1 MQTTS
6 KISVFQLLALMTV
19 SSVTLLITC
28 NASLLGGE
36 NLTDNFLSC
45 AIAFLC
51 NFVLAIPLF
60 FLMRQ
65 RQNSG
70 LLLASQRVGT
80 WFLWCVAIFYILYF
94 LFIDLQYLTTFQF
107 FLGNVFRPV
116 TPTWIFTVMI
126 VLAAVYSAFKGLDAM
141 GRSASVIMTLVF
153 LGIAVIAVLLFTD
166 IHPENFQ
173 PLFYNGTKQML
184 SGIPFYLS
192 GSSCIAVQAILYAQ
206 TIGKRTLSFFL
217 WSSITFVVGM
227 LILFLMI
234 GVLGNYTNLQLFPL
248 YSTATIANLGT
259 FQRMDSVF
267 ICIWLIGLFL
277 KIALDLHIIS
287 LCVDSI
293 SPKSVRVV
301 SVPLTG
307 LAICIGTIVIVG
319 NRTLLNFFLGPFLIA
334 PFTVGAAALFPL
346 IAVIGNRIKDRR
358 SAQNA

>member
-153 LGIAVIAVLLFTD
+153 LGIAVIAVLLLFTPRTFSHSF
-166 IHPENFQ
+166 ITVQSKCFPAF
-173 PLFYNGTKQML
+173 
-184 SGIPFYLS
+184 PFIFPAALALRYKP
-192 GSSCIAVQAILYAQ
+192 SSMH
-206 TIGKRTLSFFL
+206 RPS
-217 WSSITFVVGM
+217 
-227 LILFLMI
+227 
-234 GVLGNYTNLQLFPL
+234 
-248 YSTATIANLGT
+248 AN
-259 FQRMDSVF
+259 
-267 ICIWLIGLFL
+267 
-277 KIALDLHIIS
+277 A
-287 LCVDSI
+287 
-293 SPKSVRVV
+293 
-301 SVPLTG
+301 
-307 LAICIGTIVIVG
+307 
-319 NRTLLNFFLGPFLIA
+319 PFL
-334 PFTVGAAALFPL
+334 FSYGAALPL
-346 IAVIGNRIKDRR
+346 W
-358 SAQNA
+358 